1 MVGVGLNNF
10 EQVLGP
16 YQKYGAIFFNQFG
29 REFPMGGMNEA
40 GLVVELMWLDETV
53 FPSPDDWKKI
63 LPAFESLRKPNADA
77 IADLALNNFVEM
89 RDLVADPHF
98 LAKKKIEKLIA
109 AAYPERF
116 ISPYQMVSFTHIPY
130 AEALQKGNAIHAVT
144 EQLLTIENLEAKM
157 QTPEIRQLVE
167 PVLFGG

>member
-1 MVGVGLNNF
+1 MNCGFEDCTVLN
-10 EQVLGP
+10 
-16 YQKYGAIFFNQFG
+16 
-29 REFPMGGMNEA
+29 
-40 GLVVELMWLDETV
+40 ELMDAHG
-53 FPSPDDWKKI
+53 DDWKKI

-109 AAYPERF
+109 AAYPDRF

-144 EQLLTIENLEAKM
+144 EQLLSIENLEAKM